1 MSMQPAMLGPDS
13 TRHQAR
19 MDRKYRRERH
29 VFDLTRKFFLF
40 GRDRAID
47 NLSVDGA
54 ETILEI
60 GVGTARNLAI
70 LARLAPTARLAGLD
84 ISTEM
89 LKSARAKV
97 RRRNLADRVRLLHGD
112 ATDPAALEVF
122 GQPSRILMSYSLS
135 MMPDWRRALAIAIAA
150 LPPGGILSI
159 VDFGD
164 FRDWPR
170 RLRDLSIR
178 MLAIHDAPPCIELAD
193 ELNRHGESASVGFRH
208 TSGLGGFYQIATV
221 TRHASH

>member
-1 MSMQPAMLGPDS
+1 MSMQPAMIGSES

-47 NLSVDGA
+47 NLSLNGA

-60 GVGTARNLAI
+60 GVGTARNLTI
-70 LARLAPTARLAGLD
+70 LARLAPAARLIGLD

-97 RRRNLADRVRLLHGD
+97 HRRSLADRVQLLHGD
-112 ATDPAALEVF
+112 ATDPAAVGAL
-122 GQPSRILMSYSLS
+122 GRPSRILMSYSLS
-135 MMPDWRRALAIAIAA
+135 MMPDWRGALALAIAA

-164 FRDWPR
+164 FRGWPR
-170 RLRDLSIR
+170 WLRAYSIR
-178 MLAIHDAPPCIELAD
+178 MLATHDAPPCLELAE
-193 ELNRHGESASVGFRH
+193 ELARHAYALGGFRH
-208 TSGLGGFYQIATV
+208 AYGLGGFYQIATV
-221 TRHASH
+221 TRHASR